1 MPKEPS
7 IIISE
12 QAIQELSNI
21 PIGLP

>member
-7 IIISE
+7 KVISE
-12 QAIQELSNI
+12 QAVQELSNI